1 MSYPGLNS
9 REGTMGKACQA
20 LVIYLSVLSVTSW
33 AATPSS
39 APAPDTAR
47 TVLDSVS
54 SVAEKPA
61 AITNNSMAVADNVA
75 QDPIR
80 QPQDFRIFRDPPLL
94 LREYGFGMA
103 GSLVAGALSFYI
115 GSGIES
121 AIYSSAARK
130 GTLTFTGIRY
140 DNYFGAFWG
149 GSAGLLLGSA
159 LTTYFVGQTDEEDGG
174 FWPTLLGTAV
184 TTSGALALASWMGVK
199 DDISMVPFIPLL
211 AVPSLGGVLG
221 FNVSRM
227 FHDRKREGTIG
238 GQTGLHLLPPRFG
251 WTRSPSD
258 GDRLM
263 FQAINLRF

>member
-1 MSYPGLNS
+1 
-9 REGTMGKACQA
+9 MGKACQA
-20 LVIYLSVLSVTSW
+20 FVVYFSVLSVTCW
-33 AATPSS
+33 GATPSS
-39 APAPDTAR
+39 APTLDAATPVVDTVVA
-47 TVLDSVS
+47 
-54 SVAEKPA
+54 VAEKPA
-61 AITNNSMAVADNVA
+61 ASTISTVALADNVA
-75 QDPIR
+75 QDPVR

-103 GSLVAGALSFYI
+103 GSIVAGALSFYI

-121 AIYSSAARK
+121 AIYSSAAHK

-140 DNYFGAFWG
+140 DNYFGAFYG
-149 GSAGLLLGSA
+149 GSAGILLGSA

-174 FWPTLLGTAV
+174 FWPTLLGAAV
-184 TTSGALALASWMGVK
+184 TTSGALALASWMGVN
-199 DDISMVPFIPLL
+199 DEIGMVPFIPLL

-258 GDRLM
+258 GDRLL